1 MITNLLYSGPDT
13 TGTLL
18 FSQTNVASATNT
30 TPTFVTNSFDALA
43 IGLRNNGTSLNP
55 LMDISS
61 IKVSEN
67 IFGLPGP
74 SFGVTGGGTGC
85 PGDSFPLGLTGS
97 VTTNDY
103 RVFTNGV
110 FNGVVHTGTGV
121 AFNFTPETVAVA
133 TLTNTV
139 QASNTISGFTGFMS
153 GQAVV
158 APFGAPVITTQPKPV
173 FAVNNGI
180 AVFSVVSSG
189 TGLGYQWFRN
199 GAKLTDG
206 GEFSGTTTA
215 NLMISPV
222 AAGDAAPYFV
232 VVTNG
237 CGTTAI
243 STTNSLTIQAP
254 GNITWQ
260 GGNQANNVW
269 DLATTLNF
277 TNGAVP
283 VVFNNGDN
291 VNFDDTSPF
300 TSVSIGSSFL
310 APTLI
315 TENAGQNYSFVG
327 VRFHH
332 WVGRVAHEWL
342 RNTVHQQ
349 RERLY
354 RWDDDQQW
362 RRGRG

>member
-1 MITNLLYSGPDT
+1 M
-13 TGTLL
+13 TL
-18 FSQTNVASATNT
+18 
-30 TPTFVTNSFDALA
+30 
-43 IGLRNNGTSLNP
+43 
-55 LMDISS
+55 
-61 IKVSEN
+61 
-67 IFGLPGP
+67 
-74 SFGVTGGGTGC
+74 
-85 PGDSFPLGLTGS
+85 
-97 VTTNDY
+97 
-103 RVFTNGV
+103 
-110 FNGVVHTGTGV
+110 
-121 AFNFTPETVAVA
+121 
-133 TLTNTV
+133 
-139 QASNTISGFTGFMS
+139 
-153 GQAVV
+153 
-158 APFGAPVITTQPKPV
+158 TTQPKPV
-173 FAVNNGI
+173 FAVNNGV

-260 GGNQANNVW
+260 GGNPNNVW

-291 VNFDDTSPF
+291 VNFDAYVTVYVCIHWQPF
-300 TSVSIGSSFL
+300 PL
-310 APTLI
+310 APTFDYEKTL
-315 TENAGQNYSFVG
+315 
-327 VRFHH
+327 VRIIRSSAA
-332 WVGRVAHEWL
+332 VPSLGRA
-342 RNTVHQQ
+342 RCS
-349 RERLY
+349 
-354 RWDDDQQW
+354 
-362 RRGRG
+362 